1 MAPFSGF
8 HRIFDGGFLIGPSVI
23 GLSTVISSLKK
34 QPDNNSYLRV
44 NGLESGDSPRVASQF
59 PKFWTIGYSICYS
72 DIAEVVTWLGGDD
85 TYTEVVE
92 GYLAH
97 KWGIEDLLESG
108 HPYKTA
114 APTTADVP
122 VPTLWGPGEI
132 SLSSWYDASDAST
145 ITLSGS
151 DVTEWASKSGSG
163 DTLTPV
169 DDEPIYV
176 TDSLNG
182 LNTVNFTLAD
192 AEMLSTDGAS
202 SDTGSVEGEASTF
215 VIVFRRNTTLDS
227 GTGYALF
234 GSGGDFWYMGQ
245 NATNAIIDNGATIQG
260 EDTSQ
265 VYTIMSLVKGTDDA
279 SEMFQDGV
287 SEGTN
292 TATNFTTYYDIGRPG
307 NGCQCEIAE
316 IVSFKTDSTD
326 SRQRVEGYMAH
337 KWGMAV
343 KLASSHPYRELAPT
357 V

>member
-1 MAPFSGF
+1 
-8 HRIFDGGFLIGPSVI
+8 
-23 GLSTVISSLKK
+23 
-34 QPDNNSYLRV
+34 
-44 NGLESGDSPRVASQF
+44 
-59 PKFWTIGYSICYS
+59 
-72 DIAEVVTWLGGDD
+72 
-85 TYTEVVE
+85 
-92 GYLAH
+92 
-97 KWGIEDLLESG
+97 
-108 HPYKTA
+108 
-114 APTTADVP
+114 
-122 VPTLWGPGEI
+122 
-132 SLSSWYDASDAST
+132 
-145 ITLSGS
+145 
-151 DVTEWASKSGSG
+151 
-163 DTLTPV
+163 
-169 DDEPIYV
+169 
-176 TDSLNG
+176 
-182 LNTVNFTLAD
+182 
-192 AEMLSTDGAS
+192 
-202 SDTGSVEGEASTF
+202 
-215 VIVFRRNTTLDS
+215 
-227 GTGYALF
+227 
-234 GSGGDFWYMGQ
+234 MGQ